1 MEIFVMLATAVGINF
16 AAIGVSAS
24 YFKRLFIAEEKFH
37 VLTDGGQVRVVQ
49 GKRRTP
55 LKVSEAEGQLAVI
68 KSVARRSSFQ
78 WPSTLWQL
86 YGPKNTRKVDSEL
99 DVIRRHAVESQ
110 RSKLLVD
117 AMRFGFETTAVM
129 ATIMK
134 VSSDSHFEKLRYA
147 IPNSHPDE
155 TLKLAASIEGEIL
168 KTANELDGKEIV
180 LLELGKTP
188 AKKALAAAPAKSRGG
203 VPLPD
208 GYRWDLGWKERNGEF
223 EKMVVMLK
231 DVKGKV
237 IASDQFY
244 TSVYGTPEKQK
255 QKILNIQRTLAY
267 SARHDMDPTGISSDL
282 RALL

>member
-1 MEIFVMLATAVGINF
+1 MEIFIMLATAVGLNA

-49 GKRRTP
+49 GKRRAP
-55 LKVSEAEGQLAVI
+55 LKVSEAETQLAVI
-68 KSVARRSSFQ
+68 KSVARRSAFQ

-117 AMRFGFETTAVM
+117 AMRFGYEQTTLM

-134 VSSDSHFEKLRYA
+134 VSSDAHFEKLRYA

-155 TLKLAASIEGEIL
+155 TLQLAASIEGEIR
-168 KTANELDGKEIV
+168 KTSDDLDGKEIV
-180 LLELGKTP
+180 LLELGKAP
-188 AKKALAAAPAKSRGG
+188 AKKAIAAAPAKSGG
-203 VPLPD
+203 VPLPE
-208 GYRWDLGWKERNGEF
+208 GYQWSIGWKGRGGEF
-223 EKMVVMLK
+223 EEMVVLLK
-231 DVKGKV
+231 DPRGKT
-237 IASDQFY
+237 IRSDSFY
-244 TSVYGTPEKQK
+244 TSIWGTPDRQK
-255 QKILNIQRTLAY
+255 AKVREIQKELAY
-267 SARHDMDPTGISSDL
+267 GARHDMDPSGVAPEI

>member
-1 MEIFVMLATAVGINF
+1 MEIFVMIATMVGINA

-68 KSVARRSSFQ
+68 KSVARRSAFQ

-117 AMRFGFETTAVM
+117 AMRFGFETTPLM
-129 ATIMK
+129 ATVMK

-155 TLKLAASIEGEIL
+155 TLQLAASIEGEIL

-180 LLELGKTP
+180 LMELSKAP
-188 AKKALAAAPAKSRGG
+188 AKKALASAPAKSGG

-208 GYRWDLGWKERNGEF
+208 GYHWELGWKNRNVEF
-223 EKMVVMLK
+223 EKMVVRLK
-231 DVKGKV
+231 NVKGKV

-255 QKILNIQRTLAY
+255 QQILKIQRTLAY

>member
-1 MEIFVMLATAVGINF
+1 MEIFIMLATAVGINA

-37 VLTDGGQVRVVQ
+37 VLTAGGQVRVVQ

-68 KSVARRSSFQ
+68 KSVARRSAFQ

-99 DVIRRHAVESQ
+99 DVIRRHAIESQ

-117 AMRFGFETTAVM
+117 AMRWGYGETSLM
-129 ATIMK
+129 ATLMK
-134 VSSDSHFEKLRYA
+134 VSSDAHFEKLRYSIA
-147 IPNSHPDE
+147 NSHPDE
-155 TLKLAASIEGEIL
+155 TLQLAASIEGEIR
-168 KTANELDGKEIV
+168 KTSDELDGKEIV
-180 LLELGKTP
+180 LLELGKAP
-188 AKKALAAAPAKSRGG
+188 AKKALASAPAKTGGG
-203 VPLPD
+203 VSLPD
-208 GYRWDLGWKERNGEF
+208 GYHWDLGWKERNGEF

-231 DVKGKV
+231 NGKGKV

-255 QKILNIQRTLAY
+255 QQILSIQRTLAY